1 MEIKLQSFIVKVE
14 ENDNLDIFSNKRE
27 NKLEKIYTKNQ
38 SFYDYILGTISS
50 LQYIG
55 DNNKSIITSTDLNY
69 IENERLLG
77 SFYYGEHG
85 ISNRR
90 KYNIDNSEKENIA
103 KNESIQD
110 RFIYFIKKFKEKSTS
125 YVIIFIEHRENKI
138 YSTLLK
144 QYFKEKFDLVLEK
157 FIEKDIF
164 DYFLKNVVVGLE
176 YVQKKKK
183 IINNKFIE
191 LDDEFNTVEI
201 KEEKVLVKLE
211 ADLTANQKKKLQSEY
226 FRSNLEDTDYINVK
240 FNRRNVKISKEAI
253 NMKDY
258 FFYEEIE
265 GEVYDLNGQL
275 YVDKIEKIL
284 EKEYE
289 YIRRSIVLGDT
300 EWK

>member
-1 MEIKLQSFIVKVE
+1 M
-14 ENDNLDIFSNKRE
+14 
-27 NKLEKIYTKNQ
+27 
-38 SFYDYILGTISS
+38 
-50 LQYIG
+50 
-55 DNNKSIITSTDLNY
+55 
-69 IENERLLG
+69 
-77 SFYYGEHG
+77 
-85 ISNRR
+85 
-90 KYNIDNSEKENIA
+90 
-103 KNESIQD
+103 
-110 RFIYFIKKFKEKSTS
+110 
-125 YVIIFIEHRENKI
+125 
-138 YSTLLK
+138 
-144 QYFKEKFDLVLEK
+144 
-157 FIEKDIF
+157 
-164 DYFLKNVVVGLE
+164 VVGLE

-226 FRSNLEDTDYINVK
+226 FRNNLEDNDYINVK

-265 GEVYDLNGQL
+265 GELYDLNGQL

-289 YIRRSIVLGDT
+289 YIRRSIVVGDT
-300 EWK
+300 E